1 MQTCS
6 SAAIANIEP
15 QASNTASPQGRK
27 VSSGHRRIRSPQ
39 ELREL
44 IPLAQADELRVQE
57 HRRQV
62 RDILEAKDQ
71 RLLVVVGPCSI
82 HNLEGAYE
90 YGRKLQGLAE
100 QVSDRLLLVMR
111 AYFEKPRTTVGW
123 KGLVADPHLDGSN
136 DMDYGLEQARRLLA
150 ELCGL
155 GLPLATEALSPLV
168 AEYLQDYISWTAIGA
183 RTTESQTHREMASG
197 LESVVGFKNAT
208 DGGLQVAIDAMRSA
222 ASPHEY
228 LGIDASGQ
236 VAIRQTAGN
245 SASHVVLRGAKGAP
259 NYDVVSVARCRNALQ
274 AAGLSPRIMVDCSH
288 DNSNKDYRRQP
299 EVLKAVLEQIQAGDQ
314 SLFAVMLES
323 HLKEGKQAVDGN
335 PAALDPHCSITDG
348 CIGWETTEQLIG
360 QLYEGLAR

>member
-6 SAAIANIEP
+6 LASI
-15 QASNTASPQGRK
+15 SNTASANPTSQPGREA
-27 VSSGHRRIRSPQ
+27 SSSHRRIRSPQ
-39 ELREL
+39 KLRDL
-44 IPLAQADELRVQE
+44 ISLSGAEAQRVEE

-62 RDILEAKDQ
+62 RNILAGKDQ

-82 HNLEGAYE
+82 HNLQGAYD
-90 YGRKLQGLAE
+90 YAQKLAGLAE

-150 ELCGL
+150 ELCRL

-208 DGGLQVAIDAMRSA
+208 DGGLQVAIDAMQSA
-222 ASPHEY
+222 AHPHEY
-228 LGIDASGQ
+228 LGVDPEGR
-236 VAIRQTAGN
+236 VAIRCTAGN
-245 SASHVVLRGAKGAP
+245 PHSHVVLRGAKGAP
-259 NYDVVSVARCRNALQ
+259 NYDVLSVARCRSALQ
-274 AAGLSPRIMVDCSH
+274 AAGLPARIMVDCSH
-288 DNSNKDYRRQP
+288 DNSSKDYRRQP

-314 SLFAVMLES
+314 SLFGVMLES
-323 HLKEGKQAVDGN
+323 HLKEGKQALGSD
-335 PAALDPHCSITDG
+335 PAILDPHCSITDG
-348 CIGWETTEQLIG
+348 CIGWDTTEQLIG